1 MVKTLRKGFLAVVLA
16 VAALFTLASC
26 VLGGTTPTPTPDPT
40 QDAQTALNDFTAN
53 VTFGNTDA
61 VTTSFNLPI
70 AGKKGGFNI
79 PISWSSSNEEV
90 IAIADLMENG
100 APSTYYKQAKVTRPA
115 FDQEDA
121 TVTLTADFSLT
132 YEKADGTSAT
142 LKAQKT
148 YTFVVL
154 KETSEIASGNL
165 AAIKAAAGKFYFEE
179 NGVAAGASSPKE
191 LAFPVEFDATVTAVL
206 GADGAGQ
213 FTVSDGSAGIYV
225 YSNKT
230 AVKVGDKVHVKGDIT
245 TYYGTLQ
252 VGANIEVTVLG
263 ASDQTIE
270 FKTVTPA
277 EINAMPTADGMY
289 GGQTLKAVGTLL
301 FGKYNG
307 GSSDSFWL
315 EDAQTGSQV
324 ELYYKSFTAD
334 EKAALQAYAGKYVE
348 IDVVTYDTYASS
360 KPNDHRVFAI
370 PSSIKEWGVSKEDFA
385 KAMEELPTLAFD
397 DQCTG
402 SNPRYPLIEEIEK
415 LYWYAYEG
423 DYNFNI

>member
-1 MVKTLRKGFLAVVLA
+1 MKNIFKYLAGA
-16 VAALFTLASC
+16 AALFALASC
-26 VLGGTTPTPTPDPT
+26 VLPTPTPTPTPDKT
-40 QDAQTALNDFTAN
+40 QEAQTALNEFTAN

-70 AGKKGGFNI
+70 SGKKGGFNI
-79 PISWSSSNEEV
+79 PITWTSSNEEV
-90 IAIADLMENG
+90 ISIVDLMENG
-100 APSTYYKQAKVTRPA
+100 APSAYYKQAKVTRPA
-115 FDQEDA
+115 FDKEDA

-142 LKAQKT
+142 FKAQKT

-165 AAIKAAAGKFYFEE
+165 ASIKAAAGKFYFEE

-191 LAFPVEFDATVTAVL
+191 LAFPVEFDATVTAIL

-270 FKTVTPA
+270 FKPATPG

-289 GGQTLKAVGTLL
+289 GGQTIKATGTLL

-315 EDAQTGSQV
+315 EDVQTGSQI
-324 ELYYKSFTAD
+324 ELYYKSFTAA
-334 EKAALQAYAGKYVE
+334 EKEALQAFAGKYVE
-348 IDVVTYDTYASS
+348 IDDEKAEVTRGKYDVEVTLTATISL
-360 KPNDHRVFAI
+360 
-370 PSSIKEWGVSKEDFA
+370 
-385 KAMEELPTLAFD
+385 EELSTTF
-397 DQCTG
+397 
-402 SNPRYPLIEEIEK
+402 
-415 LYWYAYEG
+415 
-423 DYNFNI
+423 